1 MDDPVDAVAIH
12 GGGGLL
18 GILAAPIFMEN
29 GKYPF
34 FLLFEKEKV
43 IWFFVIIS
51 SSVNPFASLQKKQKL
66 HTLCEVRVGSAKIW
80 CANLKKW

>member
-1 MDDPVDAVAIH
+1 MNHRINHIGLLKNLRLLLKLGVDDPVDAVAIH

-43 IWFFVIIS
+43 I
-51 SSVNPFASLQKKQKL
+51 
-66 HTLCEVRVGSAKIW
+66 
-80 CANLKKW
+80 